1 MGRKLGGSRSPLFLY
16 IGVSLASFSV
26 LGKSPFL
33 KQAFII
39 RVRGG
44 ERLVAQALTSLGDT
58 LSKPDEVFDERVF
71 ISLQVWWLS
80 ISFSLKV
87 FSLFER

>member
-1 MGRKLGGSRSPLFLY
+1 MLFSSNPANY
-16 IGVSLASFSV
+16 SSFFASFRV

-33 KQAFII
+33 KHVLIM

-44 ERLVAQALTSLGDT
+44 ERLVAQAFTNLGDT

-71 ISLQVWWLS
+71 INFQVWWLS

-87 FSLFER
+87 FSLFSFWGRNSL